1 MLHNKEDKQIQ
12 KPLRILALVA
22 EAYGGR
28 GGIAQSTRDLLLAL
42 SEFHWVDEIEVLPRI
57 VRETGAQ
64 IPNCIM
70 QHDAIEGRVNYARKA
85 LWLAATRRPD
95 LIYCGH
101 AFMTPLA
108 YLAARLA
115 VARLVSH
122 VHGLEV
128 WKPLSSLVRR
138 GLAASDLILCV
149 SRHTLGKVVE
159 TAGADADRCAAI
171 FNTVDDR
178 FIPGD
183 RAAARARFGIAPG
196 ATVLSAVARLD
207 PRQRHKGHDRVIP
220 LLADLAREIPG
231 LTYLVAG
238 DGGDRKRL
246 EALARNTGADGIVR
260 FLGFVSDE
268 DLPDLYRA
276 SDLYVMP
283 SHGEGFGIAFVE
295 AMCCGTPALGLDAG
309 GAGDALRD
317 GELGRAVAEAGFPA
331 ALRTAIMA
339 PAIDRAA
346 LAARGRA
353 TFGPP
358 AFAARLSKA
367 TASLQP
373 VDVGVGHRPVA
384 QTTGPRPP
392 CRF

>member
-1 MLHNKEDKQIQ
+1 MCRQ

-28 GGIAQSTRDLLLAL
+28 GGIAQSTRDLLSAL
-42 SEFHWVDEIEVLPRI
+42 SEFHWVSEIEILPRI
-57 VRETGAQ
+57 VREAGVQ
-64 IPNCIM
+64 LPNGIM
-70 QHDAIEGRVNYARKA
+70 QHGAVNGRVDYSRKA
-85 LWLAATRRPD
+85 LWLAVTRCPD

-108 YLAARLA
+108 YLAAR
-115 VARLVSH
+115 VASAQLVSH

-128 WKPLSSLVRR
+128 WEPLSPFVRR
-138 GLAASDLILCV
+138 ALAASDLILCV
-149 SRHTLGKVVE
+149 SRHTVGKVVD
-159 TAGADADRCAAI
+159 TAGADPDRCAAI

-178 FIPGD
+178 FTPGD
-183 RAAARARFGIAPG
+183 RAAARARFGIAPE

-220 LLADLAREIPG
+220 LLADLARDVPG

-238 DGGDRKRL
+238 TGGDRERL
-246 EALARNTGADGIVR
+246 EALARNTGAGGIVR

-295 AMCCGTPALGLDAG
+295 AMCCGTPALGLNAG
-309 GAGDALRD
+309 GAGDALRH
-317 GELGRAVAEAGFPA
+317 GELGRAVAVADFPA
-331 ALRTAIMA
+331 ALRTAILA
-339 PAIDRAA
+339 PPIDRAA
-346 LAARGRA
+346 LAARSRAAFGR
-353 TFGPP
+353 P
-358 AFAARLSKA
+358 AFAARLAEA
-367 TASLQP
+367 TAPLLP
-373 VDVGVGHRPVA
+373 GHAGARHR
-384 QTTGPRPP
+384 TTGPRPP